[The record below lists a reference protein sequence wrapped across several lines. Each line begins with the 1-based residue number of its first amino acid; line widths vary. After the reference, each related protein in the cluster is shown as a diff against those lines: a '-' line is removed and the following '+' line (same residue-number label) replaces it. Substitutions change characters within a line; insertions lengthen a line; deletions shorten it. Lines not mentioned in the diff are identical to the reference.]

1 MSNQRLLNWKVLN
14 TPQQIAEII
23 EISAKIPCA
32 IFKHSTQCSISIMA
46 KMRLENGWD
55 FSAQELIPYYLDIL
69 SYRSLS
75 NQIAAQ
81 FSTPHESPQLL
92 LIRHGE
98 CTYDAAQFD
107 ISLAELH
114 DCYNDTF

>member
-1 MSNQRLLNWKVLN
+1 
-14 TPQQIAEII
+14 
-23 EISAKIPCA
+23 
-32 IFKHSTQCSISIMA
+32 MA

-55 FSAQELIPYYLDIL
+55 FSEQEIIPYYLDIL

-75 NQIAAQ
+75 NQVAAQ
-81 FSTPHESPQLL
+81 FNTPHESPQLL
-92 LIRHGE
+92 LIRNGE

-107 ISLAELH
+107 ISITELH